1 VLRAG
6 TRTIPEFSKSRR
18 GGLDRGRG
26 RILRKPIVGEAIPI
40 DVTPLRTVT
49 SFLSKYST
57 NSIDQIPRR
66 HVFSKQDFLRG
77 SSLVSNAQ
85 CLIRKLT
92 IAPRVIESTRKML
105 VVLRCSILGAI
116 IAALML
122 GAVLCSA
129 QQLTN
134 GTLSVTV
141 NGQDGSYQ
149 LGPIGSQPVLH
160 SSVGALVGH
169 TWLRPGSYPSHSV
182 SESPFSDVLGSGKQL
197 TVTGSGLRGSP
208 DLIYVVQFY
217 TQNPYGTVQVR
228 VRNETSKAT
237 SVQAIRS
244 VDATGDSIVTL
255 GSRPSDERILSD
267 SFSED
272 WPDLVIYDLG
282 DAPGGMHR
290 GVGSQL
296 VYNRQTKQSLF
307 LGALTSDRFL
317 TLLRLKTEGKGAEAK
332 VASYTVESTGT
343 TEIQKDYSQA
353 KSLEPKSLKS
363 DRIELSLPL
372 NPNEEMSSERLL
384 FAAGSD
390 YLGQLRVYGSAI
402 RLLHHAPVSSEI
414 PIGWWSWTAYYAAIN
429 QGETLANADWLSQHL
444 NSLGYNFFQIDE
456 GYQYAR
462 GEYVT
467 ANATQ
472 FPYGMGF
479 VAHHILR
486 DGLTVGLWTAPFE
499 VSSRAWVYEPHKDWL
514 VHNAEGQPIPLE
526 DVWRQGVDTLYAL
539 DTTHPGAQ
547 EYLRQTYKTLVREWG
562 VRFIKLDFMDTTAIE
577 GYYYRPN
584 TTALEAQRIGLQVI
598 RDTVGDNVI
607 LDKDGSPM
615 LNPVGIVDTGRVS
628 ADTGHSFLRS
638 KTAAPGIAARFYMNG
653 NFFINDPEAFNVTDT
668 YLVEHRNERFSHSLT
683 TAHTSIALS
692 AVAGGMYEIGD
703 DLLVLNSE
711 KDRLALVENRDL
723 LNMAKAG
730 RASTPVDLM
739 TYEPEDGQPSIFL
752 VRQSLRQ
759 SMLTAF
765 NWTDRPRSRSLSLAD
780 LGLPA
785 SSTMVATGVMDSNA
799 VALEGG
805 AIRIEN
811 QSPES
816 AIVIKLVDTAVART
830 APTVT
835 ARVPSQSKVGE
846 TIAFSA
852 RADPAGVPALG
863 YHWDFGDGTISERSN
878 VSHCYTRAADVIVR
892 LTVDGPDDVPYEQS
906 FSIGVTGE
914 LKPTP
919 ELRANRRFE
928 QPADK

>member
-1 VLRAG
+1 M
-6 TRTIPEFSKSRR
+6 S
-18 GGLDRGRG
+18 DR
-26 RILRKPIVGEAIPI
+26 
-40 DVTPLRTVT
+40 
-49 SFLSKYST
+49 
-57 NSIDQIPRR
+57 
-66 HVFSKQDFLRG
+66 H
-77 SSLVSNAQ
+77 

-92 IAPRVIESTRKML
+92 TTQPAIESTRKMPA
-105 VVLRCSILGAI
+105 VLRCSLLVAL

-122 GAVLCSA
+122 GAVRCSA

-134 GTLSVTV
+134 DTLSVTV

-149 LGPIGSQPVLH
+149 FGPIGSQSALRA
-160 SSVGALVGH
+160 SIGALVDH
-169 TWLRPGSYPSHSV
+169 AWLRPGSYPSHSV
-182 SESPFSDVLGSGKQL
+182 SESPFRDALGSGRQL
-197 TVTGSGLRGSP
+197 TVTCSGLRGSP
-208 DLIYVVQFY
+208 DLVYVVQLY
-217 TQNPYGTVQVR
+217 TQNPYGTIQVR

-237 SVQAIRS
+237 SVQAIRN
-244 VDATGDSIVTL
+244 VDATGDSIVNL

-296 VYNRQTKQSLF
+296 IYNRQTKQSLF

-317 TLLRLKTEGKGAEAK
+317 TLLRLKIAGKGTGAK

-343 TEIQKDYSQA
+343 TEIQKDYSEA
-353 KSLEPKSLKS
+353 KSLEAKSLES

-372 NPNEEMSSERLL
+372 NPGEEISSERVL
-384 FAAGSD
+384 FAAGPD
-390 YLGQLRVYGSAI
+390 YLGQLRAYGSAI
-402 RLLHHAPVSSEI
+402 RHLHRARVSGAI

-429 QGETLANADWLSQHL
+429 EGETLANADWLSQHL

-467 ANATQ
+467 TNATQ
-472 FPYGMGF
+472 FPDGMRF

-499 VSSRAWVYEPHKDWL
+499 VSSRAWVYEHHKDWL

-526 DVWRQGVDTLYAL
+526 DVWRQNVDTLYAL

-577 GYYYRPN
+577 GYYYRPS
-584 TTALEAQRIGLQVI
+584 TAALEAQRIGLQVI
-598 RDTVGDNVI
+598 RDAVGDDVI

-653 NFFINDPEAFNVTDT
+653 NFFINDPDAFNVTDT
-668 YLVEHRNERFSHSLT
+668 YLVEHGNEPSSHSLA
-683 TAHTSIALS
+683 TAQTSIALS

-739 TYEPEDGQPSIFL
+739 TYDPDDGQPSIFL
-752 VRQSLRQ
+752 LRQ
-759 SMLTAF
+759 SPRQSILTVF
-765 NWTDRPRSRSLSLAD
+765 NWTDRPRSRSLSLTD
-780 LGLPA
+780 LGFPV

-799 VALEGG
+799 SFALEGSR
-805 AIRIEN
+805 IRLEN
-811 QSPES
+811 QSPQS
-816 AIVIKLVDTAVART
+816 AIVIKLVDNAVAKT

-835 ARVPSQSKVGE
+835 ARIPSQSKAGQ

-852 RADPAGVPALG
+852 QADPAGVPALG
-863 YHWDFGDGTISERSN
+863 YHWDFGDGTISEGSN
-878 VSHCYTRAADVIVR
+878 VSHCYTRATDYIVR
-892 LTVDGPDDVPYEQS
+892 LTVDGPDDTPYAQS

>member
-1 VLRAG
+1 M
-6 TRTIPEFSKSRR
+6 S
-18 GGLDRGRG
+18 D
-26 RILRKPIVGEAIPI
+26 
-40 DVTPLRTVT
+40 
-49 SFLSKYST
+49 
-57 NSIDQIPRR
+57 
-66 HVFSKQDFLRG
+66 
-77 SSLVSNAQ
+77 AQ

-92 IAPRVIESTRKML
+92 IARRAIETARKL
-105 VVLRCSILGAI
+105 LAGFQCSMMGVT
-116 IAALML
+116 IAALTL
-122 GAVLCSA
+122 GAVRCPA

-134 GTLSVTV
+134 SALFVTV

-149 LGPIGSQPVLH
+149 FGPTASQSALQARL
-160 SSVGALVGH
+160 GALVDH

-182 SESPFSDVLGSGKQL
+182 SESPFSDALGSGRQL
-197 TVTGSGLRGSP
+197 TVTCSGLRGSP
-208 DLIYVVQFY
+208 DLIYVVQLY

-228 VRNETSKAT
+228 VRNETRKAT

-244 VDATGDSIVTL
+244 VEAMGDSILNL
-255 GSRPSDERILSD
+255 GGRPSDERILSD

-272 WPDLVIYDLG
+272 WPNLAIYDLG

-296 VYNRQTKQSLF
+296 IYNRETKQSLF
-307 LGALTSDRFL
+307 LGALTSDRFV
-317 TLLRLKTEGKGAEAK
+317 TLLRLKTEGRGAGTK
-332 VASYTVESTGT
+332 IASYTVESTGT

-353 KSLEPKSLKS
+353 KSLEAKSLES

-372 NPNEEMSSERLL
+372 NPGEEMSSERLM
-384 FAAGSD
+384 FAAGPD
-390 YLGQLRVYGSAI
+390 YLGQLRAYGTAI
-402 RLLHHAPVSSEI
+402 RRLHRARVSSQI

-429 QGETLANADWLSQHL
+429 EGETLANADWLSQHL
-444 NSLGYNFFQIDE
+444 NSLGYNYFQIDE

-472 FPYGMGF
+472 FPDGMRF

-499 VSSRAWVYEPHKDWL
+499 VSSRAWIYEHHKEWL
-514 VHNAEGQPIPLE
+514 VHNAKGQPIPLE
-526 DVWRQGVDTLYAL
+526 DVWKQGVDTLYAL

-577 GYYYRPN
+577 GFYYRPN

-598 RDTVGDNVI
+598 RDTVGDEVL

-615 LNPVGIVDTGRVS
+615 LNPVGLVDTGRVS

-653 NFFINDPEAFNVTDT
+653 NFFINDPDAFNVTDT
-668 YLVEHRNERFSHSLT
+668 YLVEHPNERSSYSLA
-683 TAHTSIALS
+683 TAQTSIALS

-739 TYEPEDGQPSIFL
+739 TYDREDGQPSLFL
-752 VRQSLRQ
+752 LRQ
-759 SMLTAF
+759 SPRQSILTVF
-765 NWTDRPRSRSLSLAD
+765 NWTDRPRSRSLRLKD
-780 LGLPA
+780 LGLPV

-799 VALEGG
+799 AFALEGG
-805 AIRIEN
+805 AIRLEN
-811 QSPES
+811 QSPQS
-816 AIVIKLVDTAVART
+816 AVVIKLVDTAVAKA
-830 APTVT
+830 APAVT

-852 RADPAGVPALG
+852 QADPDGVPALR
-863 YHWDFGDGTISERSN
+863 YHWDFGDGTISEGSN
-878 VSHCYTRAADVIVR
+878 VSHCYTRAADFMVR
-892 LTVDGPDDVPYEQS
+892 LTVDGPDGEPHEQS

-914 LKPTP
+914 LKPIP

-928 QPADK
+928 QAADK

>member
-1 VLRAG
+1 MARRAIG
-6 TRTIPEFSKSRR
+6 TT
-18 GGLDRGRG
+18 
-26 RILRKPIVGEAIPI
+26 
-40 DVTPLRTVT
+40 
-49 SFLSKYST
+49 
-57 NSIDQIPRR
+57 
-66 HVFSKQDFLRG
+66 
-77 SSLVSNAQ
+77 
-85 CLIRKLT
+85 RKLG
-92 IAPRVIESTRKML
+92 A
-105 VVLRCSILGAI
+105 VLQCSMMGAI
-116 IAALML
+116 IAAMTL
-122 GAVLCSA
+122 GAVRCPA

-141 NGQDGSYQ
+141 NGEDGSYQ
-149 LGPIGSQPVLH
+149 FGPMGGQSVLQA
-160 SSVGALVGH
+160 SVGALVDH
-169 TWLRPGSYPSHSV
+169 AWLRPGSYPSHSV
-182 SESPFSDVLGSGKQL
+182 SESPFSDALGSGKQL
-197 TVTGSGLRGSP
+197 TVTCSGLRGSP
-208 DLIYVVQFY
+208 NLIYVVQLY

-228 VRNETSKAT
+228 VRNETNKAT

-244 VDATGDSIVTL
+244 VEATGDSIVNL
-255 GSRPSDERILSD
+255 GGHPSDQRILSD

-296 VYNRQTKQSLF
+296 IYNRQTKQSLF

-317 TLLRLKTEGKGAEAK
+317 TLLRLKAEGKGAEAK

-353 KSLEPKSLKS
+353 KSLEAKSLKS

-372 NPNEEMSSERLL
+372 NPGEEMSSERVM
-384 FAAGSD
+384 FAAGPD
-390 YLGQLRVYGSAI
+390 YLGQLRAYGSAI
-402 RLLHHAPVSSEI
+402 RQLHHARVSSEI

-429 QGETLANADWLSQHL
+429 EGETLANADWLSQHL

-472 FPYGMGF
+472 FPDGMRF

-486 DGLTVGLWTAPFE
+486 NGLTVGLWTAPFE
-499 VSSRAWVYEPHKDWL
+499 VSSRAWVYEHHKDWL

-526 DVWRQGVDTLYAL
+526 DVWRQNVDTLYAL

-598 RDTVGDNVI
+598 RDTVGDDVI

-653 NFFINDPEAFNVTDT
+653 NFFISDPDAFNITDT
-668 YLVEHRNERFSHSLT
+668 YLVEHRNERSSHSLA
-683 TAHTSIALS
+683 TAQASIALS
-692 AVAGGMYEIGD
+692 AVAGGMFEIGD

-739 TYEPEDGQPSIFL
+739 TYDPEDGQPSLFL
-752 VRQSLRQ
+752 LRQ
-759 SMLTAF
+759 SPRQSILTVF
-765 NWTDRPRSRSLSLAD
+765 NWTDRTRSRSLSLRD
-780 LGLPA
+780 LGLPV
-785 SSTMVATGVMDSNA
+785 SSTMVATAVMGSNA
-799 VALEGG
+799 AFALEGST
-805 AIRIEN
+805 IRLEN
-811 QSPES
+811 QSPQS
-816 AIVIKLVDTAVART
+816 AVVIKLVDTAVAKT

-835 ARVPSQSKVGE
+835 AHVPAQSKVGE
-846 TIAFSA
+846 SIAFSA
-852 RADPAGVPALG
+852 QAGPDGVPALG
-863 YHWDFGDGTISERSN
+863 YHWDFGDGTISERPN
-878 VSHCYTRAADVIVR
+878 VSHCYTRAADFVVR
-892 LTVDGPDDVPYEQS
+892 LTVDGPDDALYEQS

>member
-1 VLRAG
+1 M
-6 TRTIPEFSKSRR
+6 S
-18 GGLDRGRG
+18 D
-26 RILRKPIVGEAIPI
+26 
-40 DVTPLRTVT
+40 
-49 SFLSKYST
+49 
-57 NSIDQIPRR
+57 
-66 HVFSKQDFLRG
+66 
-77 SSLVSNAQ
+77 AQ

-92 IAPRVIESTRKML
+92 IARRATKTAQK
-105 VVLRCSILGAI
+105 VLAGLLSRMMGVTL
-116 IAALML
+116 AALLL
-122 GAVLCSA
+122 GAVRCPA

-141 NGQDGSYQ
+141 NRQDGLYQ
-149 LGPIGSQPVLH
+149 FGPIGSQSELQAGI
-160 SSVGALVGH
+160 GALVNH

-182 SESPFSDVLGSGKQL
+182 SESPFSDALGFGRQL
-197 TVTGSGLRGSP
+197 TVTCSGLRDSP
-208 DLIYVVQFY
+208 DLIYVLQLY
-217 TQNPYGTVQVR
+217 TQNPYGTIQVR
-228 VRNETSKAT
+228 VRNETRKAT

-244 VDATGDSIVTL
+244 VEAMGDSIVNL
-255 GSRPSDERILSD
+255 GGRPSDARILSD

-272 WPDLVIYDLG
+272 WPNLVIYDLG

-296 VYNRQTKQSLF
+296 IHNRQTKQSLF

-317 TLLRLKTEGKGAEAK
+317 TLLRLKTEGKGVGAK
-332 VASYTVESTGT
+332 IASYTVESTGT
-343 TEIQKDYSQA
+343 TEIQKDFNLANSPEGDQ
-353 KSLEPKSLKS
+353 
-363 DRIELSLPL
+363 IELSLPL
-372 NPNEEMSSERLL
+372 NPGEELSSERLM
-384 FAAGSD
+384 FAAGPD
-390 YLGQLRVYGSAI
+390 YLGQLLAYGSAI
-402 RLLHHAPVSSEI
+402 RRLHRPRVSSEI
-414 PIGWWSWTAYYAAIN
+414 PIGWWSWTAYYAAIDE
-429 QGETLANADWLSQHL
+429 GETLANADWLSQHL
-444 NSLGYNFFQIDE
+444 KSLGYKYFQIDE

-472 FPYGMGF
+472 FPDGMQF
-479 VAHHILR
+479 VAHRILG

-499 VSSRAWVYEPHKDWL
+499 VSSRAWVYEHHKDWL
-514 VHNAEGQPIPLE
+514 VHNAKGQPIPLG
-526 DVWRQGVDTLYAL
+526 DVWGQHTDVLYAL

-577 GYYYRPN
+577 GYYRRPS

-598 RDTVGDNVI
+598 RDTVGDDVI

-615 LNPVGIVDTGRVS
+615 LNPVGLVDTGRVS

-653 NFFINDPEAFNVTDT
+653 NFFINDPDAFNVTDT
-668 YLVEHRNERFSHSLT
+668 YLVERLDERSSQSLA
-683 TAHTSIALS
+683 TAQTSIALS

-703 DLLVLNSE
+703 DLPVLNSE

-739 TYEPEDGQPSIFL
+739 TYDPEDGQPSLFL
-752 VRQSLRQ
+752 LRQ
-759 SMLTAF
+759 SPRQSILTVF
-765 NWTDRPRSRSLSLAD
+765 NWTDRPRTRTLSLRD
-780 LGLPA
+780 LGLPVSA
-785 SSTMVATGVMDSNA
+785 TMVASGVLDSNA
-799 VALEGG
+799 AFALDGG
-805 AIRIEN
+805 AIRLEN
-811 QSPES
+811 QSPQS
-816 AIVIKLVDTAVART
+816 AVIIKLVDTAVAKA

-835 ARVPSQSKVGE
+835 ARIPSQSKVGE

-852 RADPAGVPALG
+852 QAEPDGVTALG

-878 VSHCYTRAADVIVR
+878 VFHCYTRAADFIVR
-892 LTVDGPDDVPYEQS
+892 LTVDGPDDAPYEQS

-919 ELRANRRFE
+919 DLRANRRFE

>member
-1 VLRAG
+1 M
-6 TRTIPEFSKSRR
+6 
-18 GGLDRGRG
+18 
-26 RILRKPIVGEAIPI
+26 
-40 DVTPLRTVT
+40 
-49 SFLSKYST
+49 
-57 NSIDQIPRR
+57 
-66 HVFSKQDFLRG
+66 
-77 SSLVSNAQ
+77 SNAP
-85 CLIRKLT
+85 CLIQDLA
-92 IAPRVIESTRKML
+92 IAIETTRKML
-105 VVLRCSILGAI
+105 TVLQCSMVGVI
-116 IAALML
+116 IAALTL
-122 GAVLCSA
+122 GAVRCPA

-134 GTLSVTV
+134 GNLFVTV
-141 NGQDGSYQ
+141 NSQDGSYQ
-149 LGPIGSQPVLH
+149 FGPTGSQSALQA
-160 SSVGALVGH
+160 STGALVDH
-169 TWLRPGSYPSHSV
+169 TWLRPASYPSHSV
-182 SESPFSDVLGSGKQL
+182 SESPFSDALGSGKQL
-197 TVTGSGLRGSP
+197 TVTCGGLRGSP
-208 DLIYVVQFY
+208 DLIYVLQLY
-217 TQNPYGTVQVR
+217 TQNPYGTVKVR
-228 VRNETSKAT
+228 IRNGTGKVT

-244 VDATGDSIVTL
+244 VEATGDSIVNL
-255 GSRPSDERILSD
+255 GGRPSDDRVLSD

-282 DAPGGMHR
+282 GAPDGMHR

-296 VYNRQTKQSLF
+296 IYNRQTRQSLF

-317 TLLRLKTEGKGAEAK
+317 TVLRLKADGKGTDAK
-332 VASYTVESTGT
+332 IASYNVESTGT
-343 TEIQKDYSQA
+343 TEIQKALSQA
-353 KSLEPKSLKS
+353 ETLEPKHLTS

-372 NPNEEMSSERLL
+372 NPGDEMSSERVM

-390 YLGQLRVYGSAI
+390 YLAQLRAYGSAI
-402 RLLHHAPVSSEI
+402 RRLHHARVSSQI

-429 QGETLANADWLSQHL
+429 EGETLANADWLSQHL

-462 GEYVT
+462 GEFAT

-472 FPYGMGF
+472 FPDGMRF

-499 VSSRAWVYEPHKDWL
+499 VSSRAWVYEHHRDWL

-577 GYYYRPN
+577 GFYYRPN

-598 RDTVGDNVI
+598 RETVGDEVL

-628 ADTGHSFLRS
+628 ADTGHSFRRS
-638 KTAAPGIAARFYMNG
+638 KTAALGIAARFYMNG
-653 NFFINDPEAFNVTDT
+653 NFFIDDPDAFNITDT
-668 YLVEHRNERFSHSLT
+668 YLVEHSRERSSHELA
-683 TAHTSIALS
+683 TAQTSIALS
-692 AVAGGMYEIGD
+692 AIAGGMYEIGD
-703 DLLVLNSE
+703 DLLVLGSQ
-711 KDRLALVENRDL
+711 KDRLSLAENRDL

-752 VRQSLRQ
+752 LRQ
-759 SMLTAF
+759 SPRQSILTVF
-765 NWTDRPRSRSLSLAD
+765 NWTDQPRSHSLSLTD
-780 LGLPA
+780 LGLPV
-785 SSTMVATGVMDSNA
+785 SSTLTATAVMDSNA
-799 VALEGG
+799 VFALEDG
-805 AIRIEN
+805 AIRLEN
-811 QSPES
+811 QPPQS
-816 AIVIKLVDTAVART
+816 AVVIKLVDTAVAKA

-835 ARVPSQSKVGE
+835 ARVPSQSKAGE
-846 TIAFSA
+846 TIAFTA
-852 RADPAGVPALG
+852 QADPDGVPALG
-863 YHWDFGDGTISERSN
+863 YHWDFGDGTVSEGSK
-878 VSHCYTRAADVIVR
+878 VSHCYTRAAEFIVR
-892 LTVDGPDDVPYEQS
+892 LTVDGPDDAPHEQS

-928 QPADK
+928 QAADK

>member
-1 VLRAG
+1 M
-6 TRTIPEFSKSRR
+6 S
-18 GGLDRGRG
+18 D
-26 RILRKPIVGEAIPI
+26 
-40 DVTPLRTVT
+40 
-49 SFLSKYST
+49 
-57 NSIDQIPRR
+57 
-66 HVFSKQDFLRG
+66 
-77 SSLVSNAQ
+77 AQ
-85 CLIRKLT
+85 CLIRKL
-92 IAPRVIESTRKML
+92 IIPRRAIETAQKVL
-105 VVLRCSILGAI
+105 VVLQSSVVGALVG
-116 IAALML
+116 ALTL
-122 GAVLCSA
+122 GAVPCPA

-134 GTLSVTV
+134 GTLLVTV
-141 NGQDGSYQ
+141 NRNEGSYQ
-149 LGPIGSQPVLH
+149 FGPIGNQPTLQANI
-160 SSVGALVGH
+160 GALVDH
-169 TWLRPGSYPSHSV
+169 VWLHSGSYPSHSV
-182 SESPFSDVLGSGKQL
+182 SESPFSDALGSGRQL
-197 TVTGSGLRGSP
+197 TVTCSGLSGRP
-208 DLIYVVQFY
+208 DLIYVLQLY
-217 TQNPYGTVQVR
+217 TQNPYGTIQVR
-228 VRNETSKAT
+228 VRNGTGKAT

-244 VDATGDSIVTL
+244 VDATGNSIVSL
-255 GSRPSDERILSD
+255 GGLPSDERILSD

-272 WPDLVIYDLG
+272 WPDLVISDLG
-282 DAPGGMHR
+282 NAPGGVHR

-296 VYNRQTKQSLF
+296 IYNRQTKQSLF

-317 TLLRLKTEGKGAEAK
+317 TLLRLKTEGNGAGAK

-353 KSLEPKSLKS
+353 KSLEAKSLQS

-372 NPNEEMSSERLL
+372 NPGEEMSSERVM
-384 FAAGSD
+384 FAAGPN
-390 YLGQLRVYGSAI
+390 YLGQLRAYGSAI
-402 RLLHHAPVSSEI
+402 RRLHRARVSSVI

-429 QGETLANADWLSQHL
+429 EGETLANADWLSQHL

-472 FPYGMGF
+472 FPDGMRS

-499 VSSRAWVYEPHKDWL
+499 VSSRAWVYEHHKDWL
-514 VHNAEGQPIPLE
+514 VHNAKGQPIPLE

-577 GYYYRPN
+577 GYYHRPN
-584 TTALEAQRIGLQVI
+584 TSALEAQRIGLQVI
-598 RDTVGDNVI
+598 RDTVGDDVI

-653 NFFINDPEAFNVTDT
+653 NFFINDPDAFNITDT
-668 YLVEHRNERFSHSLT
+668 YMVEHSRERSSHSL
-683 TAHTSIALS
+683 AAAQASIALS
-692 AVAGGMYEIGD
+692 AIAGGNYEIGD
-703 DLLVLNSE
+703 DLLVLSSE

-752 VRQSLRQ
+752 LRQ
-759 SMLTAF
+759 SPRQSILTVF
-765 NWTDRPRSRSLSLAD
+765 NWADGPRSRSLSLTD
-780 LGLPA
+780 LGVPV
-785 SSTMVATGVMDSNA
+785 SSTMVATAVMASSSTF
-799 VALEGG
+799 ALEGG
-805 AIRIEN
+805 AIRLQN
-811 QSPES
+811 QPPQSVV
-816 AIVIKLVDTAVART
+816 VIKLVDTAVAKA

-835 ARVPSQSKVGE
+835 TQTPSQSKAGE

-852 RADPAGVPALG
+852 QADPDGVPVLG
-863 YHWDFGDGTISERSN
+863 YHWDFGDGTISN
-878 VSHCYTRAADVIVR
+878 GPKVSHCFTRAADFTVR
-892 LTVDGPDDVPYEQS
+892 LTVDGADDVPYEQS
-906 FSIGVTGE
+906 FSITVSGE

-919 ELRANRRFE
+919 QLRANRRFE
-928 QPADK
+928 EPSDK